1 MVWSI
6 TDGIQPNGGSMGHT
20 YNNTLTHSG
29 NGEQNIAQGDGAI
42 GKVVNVGGPQAL
54 TDKLMQ
60 LLAEIKDRLPE
71 LPDKE
76 QVKLRNA
83 VEEIEIE
90 AKGDKPD
97 KEEIVA
103 TLTRAQKV
111 LKAVPGTVAAA
122 LPVGKL
128 LGDALTWCGKMAGA

>member
-1 MVWSI
+1 
-6 TDGIQPNGGSMGHT
+6 MGHT
-20 YNNTLTHSG
+20 YNNTITNSG
-29 NGEQNIAQGDGAI
+29 SGEQNFAQGDGAI
-42 GKVVNVGGPQAL
+42 AKQVNIGGPQASPEEL
-54 TDKLMQ
+54 LN
-60 LLAEIKDRLPE
+60 LLAEIKERLPE

-83 VEEIEIE
+83 VEEVEME

-97 KEEIVA
+97 REEIVA

-111 LKAVPGTVAAA
+111 LKAVPGTVTAA

-128 LGDALTWCGKMAGA
+128 LGDALIWCGKMAGM

>member
-1 MVWSI
+1 
-6 TDGIQPNGGSMGHT
+6 MGHT
-20 YNNTLTHSG
+20 YNNTMTNSG
-29 NGEQNIAQGDGAI
+29 SGEQNIAQGDGAI
-42 GKVVNVGGPQAL
+42 GKQVNNNSNAPPAPVEDLLKIIEAL
-54 TDKLMQ
+54 KTE
-60 LLAEIKDRLPE
+60 LAG

-83 VEEIEIE
+83 VEEVEME
-90 AKGDKPD
+90 TQEDKPD

-111 LKAVPGTVAAA
+111 LKAVPGTVTAA

-128 LGDALTWCGKMAGA
+128 LGDALIWCVKCGM